1 MFCEQRITTH
11 ILTYVIRSDAE
22 ISSDLPADF
31 IYSSSKPASCSLSL
45 TSSQLSQKIKKF
57 GSGEICVLL
66 STSVAEEG
74 MDIPAA
80 NCVIRFDNVNTP
92 VSLVQSRGRARQ
104 ADSSFFVLSEA
115 KRKPVHLL
123 REAESFQQSVIK
135 RLKFCSS
142 SSRTEPLVSNS
153 SN

>member
-1 MFCEQRITTH
+1 MRCIVFCEQRITTH
-11 ILTYVIRSDAE
+11 ILNYAIHSDIE
-22 ISSDLPADF
+22 ISSDLSTDF

-45 TSSQLSQKIKKF
+45 QASQLSQKIKKF
-57 GSGEICVLL
+57 GSGETSVLI

-104 ADSSFFVLSEA
+104 ADSSFFILSEA
-115 KRKPVHLL
+115 KRKPVELL
-123 REAESFQQSVIK
+123 QQAESFQQSSIK
-135 RLKFCSS
+135 RFKY
-142 SSRTEPLVSNS
+142 SNDDDDDNNS
-153 SN
+153 